1 MTDRKVFKNNLRK
14 VDRQTRMCL
23 LYLEKTMNE
32 RFKTALQV
40 KQPIFPKVDFSETES
55 RLDSLQKQINGLR
68 AKTDTAFAFT
78 QEYDNAEIF
87 LKKLVKEADEIL
99 SQVDQLFKDLYKSKY
114 FKQEGIRRKIRD
126 SGLMKEVS
134 KNEPSGGLSN

>member
-87 LKKLVKEADEIL
+87 LKKLVKEAEEVL
-99 SQVDQLFKDLYKSKY
+99 GQVDQLFKDLYKSKY

-134 KNEPSGGLSN
+134 KNES